1 MLLPLLPCTHYV
13 TPIVKSLGHY
23 LGEAPKIVLS
33 RTSVPPVD
41 SSAPSPLVVTVVPRQ
56 PQPSAVNRTVQSRAQ
71 TPMQSIYTSIMTLFP
86 KKPVTVLVAGLPLT
100 NDKAKI
106 LVNVCQTL
114 ERLLIRQT
122 AEIEAFPNTDRNES
136 FRALCHIQERH
147 NCVTNQL
154 KDLIYGVGSSTEPWL
169 QELGDAKKT
178 MERKVKCCNHASKP
192 MAMGWKEA
200 GNKYWPLINETYTA
214 LFDLLESLKQELED
228 ALKDEALWTE
238 EGKKEAKK
246 LVRRSGSVKSAKQA
260 TPKPSMDG
268 KRVKFHKS
276 VQGRYFYRTETIRS
290 PEDGKRL
297 QKSKELT
304 EPLTNDQKHTT
315 TKFKHRAVLQRKSNR
330 EQAQE
335 DQEDPEKEAEAE
347 ARFEAEA
354 RRAAQAQALM
364 PF

>member
-1 MLLPLLPCTHYV
+1 MLPPLLPCTHYV

-33 RTSVPPVD
+33 RTNVPPVD
-41 SSAPSPLVVTVVPRQ
+41 SSPPSPLVSTVVPCQ
-56 PQPSAVNRTVQSRAQ
+56 PQPSAVNHTAQNRAQ
-71 TPMQSIYTSIMTLFP
+71 TPMQAIYTSIMTLFP
-86 KKPVTVLVAGLPLT
+86 KKPVTVVVAGLPLT
-100 NDKAKI
+100 LDKAKI

-147 NCVTNQL
+147 SRVTNQL
-154 KDLIYGVGSSTEPWL
+154 EDLIYRVGSSTELWL

-200 GNKYWPLINETYTA
+200 GNHFWPLINETYVA

-228 ALKDEALWTE
+228 ALKDEAPWTE

-246 LVRRSGSVKSAKQA
+246 LVRRSGSVKSVKRA
-260 TPKPSMDG
+260 TPKPSMEG

-276 VQGRYFYRTETIRS
+276 VQGRYFYRTETIQG

-297 QKSKELT
+297 QKNKEFT
-304 EPLTNDQKHTT
+304 EPLTNDGKHTT
-315 TKFKHRAVLQRKSNR
+315 TKFKHRAALQRKSN
-330 EQAQE
+330 QE
-335 DQEDPEKEAEAE
+335 RALEDKEDAEKGTE

-354 RRAAQAQALM
+354 RLAVQAQALM

>member
-1 MLLPLLPCTHYV
+1 M
-13 TPIVKSLGHY
+13 
-23 LGEAPKIVLS
+23 
-33 RTSVPPVD
+33 
-41 SSAPSPLVVTVVPRQ
+41 PS
-56 PQPSAVNRTVQSRAQ
+56 
-71 TPMQSIYTSIMTLFP
+71 IDTSIMTLFP
-86 KKPVTVLVAGLPLT
+86 KKPVTVVVAGFPLT
-100 NDKAKI
+100 LDKAKI

-147 NCVTNQL
+147 SRVTDQL
-154 KDLIYGVGSSTEPWL
+154 EDLIYRVGSSTELWL

-200 GNKYWPLINETYTA
+200 GNHYWPLINETYTA
-214 LFDLLESLKQELED
+214 LFDLLESLKQELQD

-246 LVRRSGSVKSAKQA
+246 LVRRSGSVKSAKHA

-276 VQGRYFYRTETIRS
+276 VQGRYYYRTETIRS

-297 QKSKELT
+297 QKSKEFT
-304 EPLTNDQKHTT
+304 EPLANDRKHTT
-315 TKFKHRAVLQRKSNR
+315 TKFKYRAALQRRSNQER
-330 EQAQE
+330 AQE
-335 DQEDPEKEAEAE
+335 DQKDPEKMAE
-347 ARFEAEA
+347 ARFEPET
-354 RRAAQAQALM
+354 RGAAQVQALM